1 VKTSDFYF
9 DLPAERIAQ
18 YPRDRGESRL
28 LLLDRAGGKRSHR
41 AVKDLPGLLENGSLL
56 VFNDS
61 RVRKAR
67 VFGADSSGRKHEF
80 LLLDPVQGGGD
91 GSGSPVW
98 QALAKKPSKKL
109 SGLFKF
115 RDGAEA
121 VFETWEGGYTLRFDR
136 NIDDGWFDMNG
147 HIPLPPYIKRPDEGV
162 DAERY
167 QTVYARVCG
176 SAAAPTAGLHFTKE
190 MLSSLAEHGI
200 DAAFITLHVGLG
212 TFLPVRCADVEDH
225 RMHTEHF
232 FIGGAAADRIEAAK
246 RDGRKVVAVGT
257 TALRAL
263 ESAADG
269 EGRLRRGEQR
279 TNIFIYGDYRFKT
292 ADALFTN
299 FHTPESTLLMLVCA
313 FAGAGRGGE
322 AGRRLILETYREAID
337 NGYAFFSYGDAMLI
351 V

>member
-1 VKTSDFYF
+1 M
-9 DLPAERIAQ
+9 L
-18 YPRDRGESRL
+18 
-28 LLLDRAGGKRSHR
+28 AGGKRSHH
-41 AVKDLPGLLENGSLL
+41 AVKDLPDLLESGSLL

-67 VFGADSSGRKHEF
+67 IFGADSSGKKREF
-80 LLLDPVQGGGD
+80 LLLDPVHAPDAGD
-91 GSGSPVW
+91 RAGSSVW
-98 QALAKKPSKKL
+98 QALTKKPSKNL
-109 SGLFKF
+109 SRLFKF
-115 RDGAEA
+115 GDGAEA
-121 VFETWEGGYTLRFDR
+121 VLEGGQGGWTLRFDR
-136 NIDDGWFDMNG
+136 NIDDGWLDRNG
-147 HIPLPPYIKRPDEGV
+147 RIPLPPYIKRPDEEF

-167 QTVYARVCG
+167 QTVYARECG
-176 SAAAPTAGLHFTKE
+176 SAAAPTAGLHFTNE
-190 MLSSLAEHGI
+190 MLAVIAERGI

-212 TFLPVRCADVEDH
+212 TFLPVRCANVEDH
-225 RMHTEHF
+225 KMHTEHF
-232 FIGGAAADRIEAAK
+232 FIDGPEADKIEAAK
-246 RDGRKVVAVGT
+246 RDGRRVVAVGT

-269 EGRLRRGEQR
+269 DGRLRRGEQR
-279 TNIFIYGDYRFKT
+279 TDIFIYGDYRFKT